1 MKIAISMRTSKTI
14 INPSDPS
21 PSLLQLSNLQSQLSH
36 LQSIFS
42 QSKFE
47 LLQHSQFLQQ
57 SSQHIT
63 HPVLKL

>member
-1 MKIAISMRTSKTI
+1 MAIAISMIASKITRS
-14 INPSDPS
+14 PSAPS
-21 PSLLQLSNLQSQLSH
+21 PRLSH